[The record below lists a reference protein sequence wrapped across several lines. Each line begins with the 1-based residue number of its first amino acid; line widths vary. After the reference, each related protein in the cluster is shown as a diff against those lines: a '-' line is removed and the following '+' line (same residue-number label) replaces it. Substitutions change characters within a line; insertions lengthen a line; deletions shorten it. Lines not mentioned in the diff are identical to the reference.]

1 MALPK
6 LSQPIFTL
14 TMPSSGKK
22 VKYRQFTVKEEKIL
36 LTAQASGGKEDMI
49 EAFKQLITNCC
60 LDDVDVDKMPAFDIE
75 YFFLQLRAKSVSD
88 VIKLSFTEE
97 DGTKAEAEIKL
108 SDLQVHKPTVSNKI
122 VLSEDQGIGVV
133 LRYPTFSMIEKMA
146 DLDDKDP
153 ATSLTLF
160 KMIIESIF
168 DADAVYPSE
177 DTSTEELDEFVLS
190 LNNLQVQKIQSFLED
205 MPYVYIDVEYLVNGV
220 KKFQRVRGM
229 ENFFV

>member
-1 MALPK
+1 MLPK

-108 SDLQVHKPTVSNKI
+108 
-122 VLSEDQGIGVV
+122 
-133 LRYPTFSMIEKMA
+133 
-146 DLDDKDP
+146 
-153 ATSLTLF
+153 
-160 KMIIESIF
+160 
-168 DADAVYPSE
+168 
-177 DTSTEELDEFVLS
+177 
-190 LNNLQVQKIQSFLED
+190 
-205 MPYVYIDVEYLVNGV
+205 
-220 KKFQRVRGM
+220 
-229 ENFFV
+229 

>member
-1 MALPK
+1 MLPK

-36 LTAQASGGKEDMI
+36 LTAQASGGKEGMI

>member
-60 LDDVDVDKMPAFDIE
+60 LDEIDVDKMPSFDIE
-75 YFFLQLRAKSVSD
+75 YFFLQLRSKSVSD

-108 SDLQVHKPTVSNKI
+108 SELQVHKPTVSNK
-122 VLSEDQGIGVV
+122 VLLSEEQGIGVV

-146 DLDDKDP
+146 ELDDKDP
-153 ATSLTLF
+153 ATSLVLF
-160 KMIIESIF
+160 KMIIEAIY
-168 DADAVYPSE
+168 DADSVYPSE
-177 DTSTEELDEFVLS
+177 DTAPGELDEFILS
-190 LNNLQVQKIQSFLED
+190 LNNLQVSKIQEFLED
-205 MPYVYIDVEYLVNGV
+205 MPYVYIDVKYDVKGV
-220 KKFQRVRGM
+220 TKEQRVRGM
-229 ENFFV
+229 DNFFV

>member
-60 LDDVDVDKMPAFDIE
+60 LDDIDVDKMPAFDIE

-97 DGTKAEAEIKL
+97 DGEKAEAEIKL
-108 SDLQVHKPTVSNKI
+108 SELQVHKPTVSNK
-122 VLSEDQGIGVV
+122 VLLSEEQGIGVV

-153 ATSLTLF
+153 TTSLQLF
-160 KMIIESIF
+160 KMIIESIY

-177 DTSTEELDEFVLS
+177 DSAPGELDEFVLS
-190 LNNLQVQKIQSFLED
+190 LNNLQVSKIQAFLED
-205 MPYVYIDVEYLVNGV
+205 MPYVYIDVKYTVKGV
-220 KKFQRVRGM
+220 EKEQRVRGM

>member
-1 MALPK
+1 MLPK

-36 LTAQASGGKEDMI
+36 LTAQTSGGKEDMI

>member
-14 TMPSSGKK
+14 VMPSSGKK

-60 LDDVDVDKMPAFDIE
+60 LDEIDVDKMPAFDIE

-205 MPYVYIDVEYLVNGV
+205 MPYVYIDVEYVVNGV